1 MFLSGAILLC
11 AGAFTWE
18 ALELIGF
25 RPFTTN
31 MYSSPSEAK
40 AGGTTWHSRGSL
52 FLESSDNYL
61 KIRAWA
67 PSFSVIADGPS
78 LTAVNMEIS
87 NVPPGAIMEASGG
100 VKEYRNGLIRHVEV
114 PAQTRDL
121 QLRWNASP
129 DGSFS
134 FAVTGDI
141 KKDTSNIKNM
151 AQDVDFVII
160 AGDLVGGNNKFPA
173 LSKALGDL
181 PVPVYT
187 VAGNHDLED
196 LKEKT
201 YVHTLSPYNYYFTYG
216 EARFIFFNNAS
227 ETLVGSE
234 SEGVEW
240 LESQLKNSSSP
251 LTFLFMHRPPF
262 HDMTDT
268 EYKHPRAIIS
278 QSTSEKTINLIA
290 QTGVNAVFC
299 GHIHEYHHWQ
309 REGVAYIIT
318 GEGRQNRKENAS
330 LYARVT
336 VYGTGYQIT
345 EKIAQQANEF
355 GESQLSTDMNQK

>member
-1 MFLSGAILLC
+1 MFLCGAILLF
-11 AGAFTWE
+11 AGAFVWE
-18 ALELIGF
+18 ALESIGS

-31 MYSSPSEAK
+31 MYSTPSDAK
-40 AGGTTWHSRGSL
+40 AGGTIWHSRGSL
-52 FLESSDNYL
+52 FLESTDNYL

-67 PSFSVIADGPS
+67 PSFSVIADVPS
-78 LTAVNMEIS
+78 ITAVNMDIS
-87 NVPPGAIMEASGG
+87 NVLPGAILDASGE
-100 VKEYRNGLIRHVEV
+100 VKEYRNGLIRHVEI
-114 PAQTRDL
+114 PAQTSGL
-121 QLRWNASP
+121 QLRWNAIP
-129 DGSFS
+129 NGSYS
-134 FAVTGDI
+134 FGVTGDI
-141 KKDTSNIKNM
+141 KADTSNLKNM
-151 AQDVDFVII
+151 AQELGFVII

-227 ETLVGSE
+227 EPLVGSE
-234 SEGVEW
+234 SEGMEW
-240 LESQLKNSSSP
+240 LESQLKDSSSP

-262 HDMTDT
+262 HDLTDT
-268 EYKHPRAIIS
+268 EYKHPHAIMS
-278 QSTSEKTINLIA
+278 QSTSLKTINLIG

-318 GEGRQNRKENAS
+318 GEGRQNRKEKAP
-330 LYARVT
+330 LFARVT
-336 VYGTGYQIT
+336 VDGTSF
-345 EKIAQQANEF
+345 KISDEAVR
-355 GESQLSTDMNQK
+355 